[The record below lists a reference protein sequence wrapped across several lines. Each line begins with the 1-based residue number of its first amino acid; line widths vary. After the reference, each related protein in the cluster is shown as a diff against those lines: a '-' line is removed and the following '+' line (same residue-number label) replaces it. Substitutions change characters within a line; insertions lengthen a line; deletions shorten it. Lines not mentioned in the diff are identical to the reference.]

1 MHGFAVFSI
10 NFLVLT
16 ALGRV
21 QELFPVLYPL
31 QLGKVAVAIGL
42 ITLLSI
48 NSGRLTVF
56 LKATPMGRCLFIIFI
71 LSFMG
76 IPFSVYVS
84 GAIESFFGFC
94 RAFLI
99 VSILVGLSM
108 DGREQAL
115 YKACIWTLLIMSVL
129 MMMERGGGRI
139 QISNTYDPNDMAL
152 LFVMYLPIIANEAL
166 LGGKWIKI
174 MAVTACI
181 CSVMAIPLTGSRG
194 GIIAL
199 SGIGLHAVL
208 LAKRQRWILIPVLAL
223 VAFVISVTADDSL
236 WDRFQSVQD
245 NTDYN
250 FDSKEGRVTVWKEGL
265 RIMIT
270 RPLFGVGIGQFS
282 VGLGTLGNGAWKA
295 AHNSFVQIGTELGL
309 IGLGAFVVMLYSV
322 YRVGKRGA
330 RASWLPPDERQ
341 RFMAF
346 QISLTGYCIGGFFLS
361 QAYGFI
367 LLIFLV
373 LVACMYLKLK
383 AAEQRSV
390 REGDFA
396 DEDAGKM
403 GMFQARSDR

>member
-1 MHGFAVFSI
+1 
-10 NFLVLT
+10 
-16 ALGRV
+16 
-21 QELFPVLYPL
+21 
-31 QLGKVAVAIGL
+31 
-42 ITLLSI
+42 
-48 NSGRLTVF
+48 
-56 LKATPMGRCLFIIFI
+56 
-71 LSFMG
+71 
-76 IPFSVYVS
+76 
-84 GAIESFFGFC
+84 
-94 RAFLI
+94 
-99 VSILVGLSM
+99 
-108 DGREQAL
+108 
-115 YKACIWTLLIMSVL
+115 
-129 MMMERGGGRI
+129 RGGGRI